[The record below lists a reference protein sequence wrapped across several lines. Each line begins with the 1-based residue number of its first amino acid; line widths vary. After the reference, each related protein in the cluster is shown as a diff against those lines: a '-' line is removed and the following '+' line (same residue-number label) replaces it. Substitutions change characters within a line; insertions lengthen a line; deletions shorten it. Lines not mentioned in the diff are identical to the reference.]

1 MIHVDESDPI
11 GEIEPNFPTR
21 DVTIRR
27 GVDAKEHYEMI
38 KEIGRGKFGTVYKCR
53 EKSTGLQ
60 LAAKFVPIPK
70 REDRRNVEREV
81 EIMNSLHH
89 HLIIQLYDAFE
100 FGKMM
105 CVVLDLIEGGELFER
120 VIDDDFILTEK
131 ACIVFVR
138 QLCEAMEFVH
148 RKNILHLD
156 LKPENIMCLTR
167 EGNRIKIIDF
177 GLARKFDP
185 NKKLQV
191 LFGTPEFVA
200 PEVVNFDS
208 ISYGTDMWSVGV
220 ICYVLLSGLSPFMG
234 ETDIETMANVT
245 IAKYDFD
252 DDAFRDVSSE
262 AIDFISSLLV
272 KDAASRMTASECLE
286 HVWLKKRPSRPTLA
300 PKPLAVPPP
309 KYIKEPSPIPNNK
322 SQIGNLDT
330 TKDNLKTF
338 VERWGEH
345 PNSPYI
351 FDTDAQFIAPLSE
364 DSGSISTQ
372 PINDGN
378 LSSRGCSPSPCGS
391 VSSSQDVADTENELK
406 ELDTNSPD
414 MVNGGEEWSESPKPT
429 NKMFREYL
437 QCFERRNSDSN
448 FVLKHSNSMEK
459 INLADEIKKLS
470 DRLLMLSAIKVD
482 KDEEKSDAGNPTEIP
497 EKTDN
502 RTKPEIK
509 PKPDVKVKQSTAEK
523 SDPKVKSNFKEE
535 LKGQV
540 KNEIKVEPEKPEKSS
555 IEEKS
560 KIQKP
565 TSEASSTGGKSPQ
578 MAPKSKSENPR
589 SKVDISKTRSNL
601 VESFNKSI
609 NQAHSERNE
618 IHTKTSQFTRSRSV
632 IGNSLISSITES
644 LSRHTKTSVS
654 ITKEPKINGFSERL
668 TKTIEETPK
677 VTAEDKL
684 TLKTAPISVPWAA
697 ANRRTK
703 FRMTQFSRDVP
714 VGSPHQHQPI
724 YIEEAAN
731 TTKDCLLH
739 LLEKYSGVSESRTPS
754 ISTLGRHQSFSCAWG
769 AEEDLEQRSM
779 NSINAFFQR
788 HASHMGKSSVKQMQ
802 ATIEGKGKI

>member
-11 GEIEPNFPTR
+11 GEIEANFPTR

-27 GVDAKEHYEMI
+27 GVDAKEHYELI
-38 KEIGRGKFGTVYKCR
+38 KEVGRGKFGTVYKCR
-53 EKSTGLQ
+53 EKSTGLE
-60 LAAKFVPIPK
+60 LAGKFVPIPK
-70 REDRRNVEREV
+70 RDDRRNVEREV
-81 EIMNSLHH
+81 EIMNSLQHPR
-89 HLIIQLYDAFE
+89 IIQLYDALE

-105 CVVLDLIEGGELFER
+105 CVVLELIEGGELFER

-138 QLCEAMEFVH
+138 QLCEAIEFIH

-177 GLARKFDP
+177 GLARKYDP
-185 NKKLQV
+185 DKKLQV

-245 IAKYDFD
+245 ISKYDFD

-262 AIDFISSLLV
+262 AIDFISKLLV
-272 KDAASRMTASECLE
+272 KDSEGRMTATQCLE
-286 HVWLKKRPSRPTLA
+286 HKWIKRRPLRPSLA
-300 PKPLAVPPP
+300 PKPAAVPPP
-309 KYIKEPSPIPNNK
+309 KYIKEPSPVMDNK
-322 SQIGNLDT
+322 AQIEAEKLET
-330 TKDNLKTF
+330 TKENLKTF

-345 PNSPYI
+345 PNSPYV
-351 FDTDAQFIAPLSE
+351 FDQDIQFIAPLSE
-364 DSGSISTQ
+364 DSGSLSTQ

-391 VSSSQDVADTENELK
+391 VSSDQDNVDIEEELK
-406 ELDTNSPD
+406 ELDSQSPEKLIND
-414 MVNGGEEWSESPKPT
+414 EESNWSESPKPT

-470 DRLLMLSAIKVD
+470 ERLLMLSAIPTD
-482 KDEEKSDAGNPTEIP
+482 KPEEKNDKNQELKP
-497 EKTDN
+497 D
-502 RTKPEIK
+502 KPEIREK
-509 PKPDVKVKQSTAEK
+509 PKVIPKSSLVNGGTVQDVRPEPKKKGKSAEK
-523 SDPKVKSNFKEE
+523 RPDIPDKQTKTNLVDTFKRSISQAHNE
-535 LKGQV
+535 
-540 KNEIKVEPEKPEKSS
+540 KNEIMS
-555 IEEKS
+555 
-560 KIQKP
+560 
-565 TSEASSTGGKSPQ
+565 
-578 MAPKSKSENPR
+578 
-589 SKVDISKTRSNL
+589 
-601 VESFNKSI
+601 
-609 NQAHSERNE
+609 
-618 IHTKTSQFTRSRSV
+618 KTSQFTRSRSIV
-632 IGNSLISSITES
+632 GNSLINSITES
-644 LSRHTKTSVS
+644 LSRHTKTTVS
-654 ITKEPKINGFSERL
+654 ITKEQKINGFTERL
-668 TKTIEETPK
+668 SKTIEETPE
-677 VTAEDKL
+677 VNTITTE
-684 TLKTAPISVPWAA
+684 KTVQKSNPIGVPWSVG
-697 ANRRTK
+697 NKRTK

-739 LLEKYSGVSESRTPS
+739 LLEKYSGVSECRTPS
-754 ISTLGRHQSFSCAWG
+754 MSTLGRHQSFSCAWG
-769 AEEDLEQRSM
+769 VEEDLEKRSM
-779 NSINAFFQR
+779 NSINTFFQR
-788 HASHMGKSSVKQMQ
+788 HASHVGRSSVKQIQ
-802 ATIEGKGKI
+802 ENIEGKGKM

>member
-1 MIHVDESDPI
+1 MIHIDESDPV
-11 GEIEPNFPTR
+11 GELEPSFPTR

-27 GVDAKEHYEMI
+27 GADAKEYYEMI

-53 EKSTGLQ
+53 EKSTGLEM
-60 LAAKFVPIPK
+60 AGKFVPIPK

-89 HLIIQLYDAFE
+89 PRIIQLYDAFE

-105 CVVLDLIEGGELFER
+105 CVVLELIEGGELFER

-131 ACIVFVR
+131 ACVVFVR

-208 ISYGTDMWSVGV
+208 ISFGTDMWSVGV

-245 IAKYDFD
+245 ISKYDFD
-252 DDAFRDVSSE
+252 DEAFRDVSSE
-262 AIDFISSLLV
+262 AIDFISQLLV
-272 KDAASRMTASECLE
+272 KDATVRMTASECLE
-286 HVWLKKRPSRPTLA
+286 HMWLKKRPPRPSLA
-300 PKPLAVPPP
+300 PKPVAVPPP
-309 KYIKEPSPIPNNK
+309 KFIKEPSPVLNGKIQLQPEK
-322 SQIGNLDT
+322 LDT

-351 FDTDAQFIAPLSE
+351 FDTDTQFIAPLSE
-364 DSGSISTQ
+364 DSGSMSTQ

-391 VSSSQDVADTENELK
+391 VSSSQDIEDTENELK
-406 ELDTNSPD
+406 DLEKLSPEL
-414 MVNGGEEWSESPKPT
+414 VNGDEHWSESPKPT

-470 DRLLMLSAIKVD
+470 DRLLMLSAMPAD
-482 KDEEKSDAGNPTEIP
+482 KDVEKPKDKEKP
-497 EKTDN
+497 EVKEKPKDKEKPKTMPKPSADKSPKM
-502 RTKPEIK
+502 TPKKKPEI
-509 PKPDVKVKQSTAEK
+509 PDK
-523 SDPKVKSNFKEE
+523 
-535 LKGQV
+535 
-540 KNEIKVEPEKPEKSS
+540 
-555 IEEKS
+555 
-560 KIQKP
+560 
-565 TSEASSTGGKSPQ
+565 
-578 MAPKSKSENPR
+578 
-589 SKVDISKTRSNL
+589 KTKTNL
-601 VESFNKSI
+601 LDTFNKSI
-609 NQAHSERNE
+609 NQANSERSE
-618 IHTKTSQFTRSRSV
+618 VISKTSQFSRSRSV
-632 IGNSLISSITES
+632 VGNSLISSITES

-654 ITKEPKINGFSERL
+654 ITKEAKINGFSERL

-677 VTAEDKL
+677 VTTTEKIM
-684 TLKTAPISVPWAA
+684 TQKSAPIGVPWAA
-697 ANRRTK
+697 GNRRTK
-703 FRMTQFSRDVP
+703 FRMTQLSRDVP
-714 VGSPHQHQPI
+714 LGSPHQHQPI

-739 LLEKYSGVSESRTPS
+739 LLEKYSGVSESRAPTM
-754 ISTLGRHQSFSCAWG
+754 STLGRHQSFSCAWG
-769 AEEDLEQRSM
+769 VEEDLEQRSM

-788 HASHMGKSSVKQMQ
+788 HATHVGKSSVKQMQ
-802 ATIEGKGKI
+802 AAIEGKGKL

>member
-11 GEIEPNFPTR
+11 GEIEPNFATR

-53 EKSTGLQ
+53 EKSTRLE

-70 REDRRNVEREV
+70 RDDRRNVEREV

-89 HLIIQLYDAFE
+89 PLIIQLYDAFE

-208 ISYGTDMWSVGV
+208 ISFGTDMWSVGV

-245 IAKYDFD
+245 ISKYDFD

-272 KDAASRMTASECLE
+272 KDAASRMTATECLE
-286 HVWLKKRPSRPTLA
+286 HVWLKKRPPRPSLA
-300 PKPLAVPPP
+300 PKPIAVPPP
-309 KYIKEPSPIPNNK
+309 KYIKEPSPVPNNK
-322 SQIGNLDT
+322 ILNGNLDT

-351 FDTDAQFIAPLSE
+351 FDTDAQFISPLSE
-364 DSGSISTQ
+364 DSGSMSTQ

-391 VSSSQDVADTENELK
+391 VSSSQDVADMEAELK
-406 ELDTNSPD
+406 ELDNNSPD
-414 MVNGGEEWSESPKPT
+414 MVNGEEWTESPKPS

-470 DRLLMLSAIKVD
+470 DRLLMLSAINID
-482 KDEEKSDAGNPTEIP
+482 KDQEKSDADKPSEI
-497 EKTDN
+497 KDKIGVKK
-502 RTKPEIK
+502 KPETK
-509 PKPDVKVKQSTAEK
+509 AKLDNKSSEDKKTEVKSEVKEK
-523 SDPKVKSNFKEE
+523 MKVKSDVKTNNKET
-535 LKGQV
+535 
-540 KNEIKVEPEKPEKSS
+540 IKAEVSPV
-555 IEEKS
+555 
-560 KIQKP
+560 
-565 TSEASSTGGKSPQ
+565 GGRS
-578 MAPKSKSENPR
+578 PKSNSSG
-589 SKVDISKTRSNL
+589 SKHEIPNTKSNL

-609 NQAHSERNE
+609 NQVNNERTE
-618 IHTKTSQFTRSRSV
+618 IISKTSQFTRSRSV

-644 LSRHTKTSVS
+644 LARHTKTSVS
-654 ITKEPKINGFSERL
+654 ITKEPKINGFTERL
-668 TKTIEETPK
+668 TKTIEETPA
-677 VTAEDKL
+677 VSAADKI
-684 TLKTAPISVPWAA
+684 TLKTAPITVPW

-703 FRMTQFSRDVP
+703 FRMTEFSRDVP
-714 VGSPHQHQPI
+714 VGSPHQHPPI

-739 LLEKYSGVSESRTPS
+739 LLEKYNGVSETRTPS

-769 AEEDLEQRSM
+769 AEEDLEKRSM

>member
-1 MIHVDESDPI
+1 
-11 GEIEPNFPTR
+11 
-21 DVTIRR
+21 
-27 GVDAKEHYEMI
+27 MI

-53 EKSTGLQ
+53 EKSTGLE
-60 LAAKFVPIPK
+60 LAGKFVPIPK

-89 HLIIQLYDAFE
+89 PRIIQLYDAFE

-105 CVVLDLIEGGELFER
+105 CVVLELIEGGELFER

-185 NKKLQV
+185 DKKLQV

-245 IAKYDFD
+245 ISKYDFD

-262 AIDFISSLLV
+262 AIDFISRLLV
-272 KDAASRMTASECLE
+272 KDAEARMTATECLE
-286 HVWLKKRPSRPTLA
+286 HKWLKRRPPRPIPAT
-300 PKPLAVPPP
+300 KPLVVPPP
-309 KYIKEPSPIPNNK
+309 KFIKDPSPVPASKIQEPQPEK
-322 SQIGNLDT
+322 LDT

-364 DSGSISTQ
+364 DSGSMSTQ

-406 ELDTNSPD
+406 DLDNQSPEIL
-414 MVNGGEEWSESPKPT
+414 NGGENWSESPKPT

-470 DRLLMLSAIKVD
+470 ERLLMLSAIPTDQNAEKECKTQDKVEKEKEKEKAKTTPKSND
-482 KDEEKSDAGNPTEIP
+482 KPTVNGKSPKMTPKIKKEP
-497 EKTDN
+497 EV
-502 RTKPEIK
+502 KPEI
-509 PKPDVKVKQSTAEK
+509 PDKKT
-523 SDPKVKSNFKEE
+523 KSN
-535 LKGQV
+535 LLD
-540 KNEIKVEPEKPEKSS
+540 
-555 IEEKS
+555 
-560 KIQKP
+560 
-565 TSEASSTGGKSPQ
+565 T
-578 MAPKSKSENPR
+578 
-589 SKVDISKTRSNL
+589 
-601 VESFNKSI
+601 FNRSI
-609 NQAHSERNE
+609 NQANNE
-618 IHTKTSQFTRSRSV
+618 KNEVFSKTSQFTRSRSV
-632 IGNSLISSITES
+632 VGNSLISSITES
-644 LSRHTKTSVS
+644 LARHTKTSVS
-654 ITKEPKINGFSERL
+654 ITKETKKVNGFTERL

-677 VTAEDKL
+677 VTVTENPIPNS
-684 TLKTAPISVPWAA
+684 APISVPWAA
-697 ANRRTK
+697 NNRRTK

-739 LLEKYSGVSESRTPS
+739 LLEKYNGVNESRPPTM
-754 ISTLGRHQSFSCAWG
+754 STLGRHQSFSCAWG
-769 AEEDLEQRSM
+769 VEEDLEQRSM

-788 HASHMGKSSVKQMQ
+788 HASHVGKSSVKQIQ
-802 ATIEGKGKI
+802 AAIEGKGKI